1 MAVSTIYTHFH
12 FKANRLRDLQN
23 ITKDKPIRVEVVK
36 VVELTEKQFRHFST
50 HMLDDM
56 PFIIENRN
64 LMREVDGV
72 YHCLLVCVKN
82 HRGGILVESEGYNYA
97 RYAADVLDKSALDL
111 RDVPVDHYDLKL
123 RQPRLGPER

>member
-50 HMLDDM
+50 HLLDDM

-82 HRGGILVESEGYNYA
+82 HRGGILVESEIGRA
-97 RYAADVLDKSALDL
+97 HV
-111 RDVPVDHYDLKL
+111 
-123 RQPRLGPER
+123 

>member
-36 VVELTEKQFRHFST
+36 VVELE
-50 HMLDDM
+50 DM

-123 RQPRLGPER
+123 RQPPSGPER

>member
-1 MAVSTIYTHFH
+1 MAVSAIYTHFH
-12 FKANRLRDLQN
+12 FKANRLQDLQN
-23 ITKDKPIRVEVVK
+23 KTKDNPVRVEVVK

-72 YHCLLVCVKN
+72 YHCLFVCAKN
-82 HRGGILVESEGYNYA
+82 HRGGILVESEGYDYA
-97 RYAADVLDKSALDL
+97 RYAADVLDK
-111 RDVPVDHYDLKL
+111 
-123 RQPRLGPER
+123 